1 LASRREFNRR
11 ELKGLAIVAKGGM
24 IRKVDEGTY
33 LVRSSSLDR
42 WYCVSWNGKGWT
54 CDCEDY
60 QKRHRNCK
68 HIYAIFF
75 LSRLPFILMA
85 NYQSEGVTC
94 PRCGSHRI
102 IRKGFLHN
110 KGFAAQRYFCKD
122 CRYRFSDKGAAKGLK
137 GNPLLIVVAADLYF
151 KGLSY
156 RMIADHLRMVYAA
169 GVSYSTVYRWVRRF
183 ISLLKVLAEH
193 IELKPGKV
201 WHVDETEIKV
211 SGKTRYVWNVIDEE
225 TRLLLASI
233 LTVGR
238 SAREAEA
245 VLREALKN
253 AGVKP
258 ERVVTDGLI
267 SYKVAM
273 RNLFENS
280 VEHIYK
286 ARLTDPKN
294 NNLVE
299 RLHQTIK
306 GRIKACRRINSD
318 ESASQLL
325 EGFRLYY
332 NFLRPHS
339 TLRGEPPAKKACSC
353 RLKRSAKV
361 V

>member
-1 LASRREFNRR
+1 MLTSKREFNRR
-11 ELKGLAIVAKGGM
+11 ELRGLAIVARGGM
-24 IRKVDEGTY
+24 IRRVDKDTY

-42 WYCVSWNGKGWT
+42 WYRVSWDGKSWSCE
-54 CDCEDY
+54 CDDY
-60 QKRHRNCK
+60 QKRHKNCK

-75 LSRLPFILMA
+75 LSRLPLILMA
-85 NYQSEGVTC
+85 NYQSEGIVC
-94 PRCGSHRI
+94 PHCGSHKV
-102 IRKGFLHN
+102 IRKGFLYN
-110 KGFAAQRYFCKD
+110 KDFAAQRYFCKD

-151 KGLSY
+151 KGLSC
-156 RMIADHLRMVYAA
+156 RAIADHLRRVYAA
-169 GVSYSTVYRWVRRF
+169 DVSYSTVFRWVRRF
-183 ISLLKVLAEH
+183 IDLLKVLAEH
-193 IELKPGKV
+193 VELRPGKV

-238 SAREAEA
+238 SAKEAEA

-258 ERVVTDGLI
+258 ERVVTDGLS
-267 SYKVAM
+267 SYRVAIK
-273 RNLFENS
+273 NLFEKS
-280 VEHIYK
+280 VEHIFK
-286 ARLTDPKN
+286 ARITDPKN

-299 RLHQTIK
+299 RVHQTVK
-306 GRIKACRRINSD
+306 DRIKACRRINSD

-339 TLRGEPPAKKACSC
+339 AFNGMTPAEKASC
-353 RLKRSAKV
+353 PNSAKAT
-361 V
+361 